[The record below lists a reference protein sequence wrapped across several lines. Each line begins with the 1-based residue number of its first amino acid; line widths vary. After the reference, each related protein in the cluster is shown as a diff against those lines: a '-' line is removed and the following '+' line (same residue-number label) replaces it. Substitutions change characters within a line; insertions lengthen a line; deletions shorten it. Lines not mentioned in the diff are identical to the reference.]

1 MICFFTLMN
10 QLYGTYKT
18 EQTSVLLSAIPNAET
33 FVKAPFQK
41 RILSYL
47 EIKWYSLHSKLY
59 VV

>member
-33 FVKAPFQK
+33 YFCQGSFLEKDI
-41 RILSYL
+41 ILS
-47 EIKWYSLHSKLY
+47 
-59 VV
+59 

>member
-1 MICFFTLMN
+1 MN